1 MVRFL
6 FLALFFISGTV
17 YAETS
22 LRVGSKVLT
31 IGDSVVK
38 LQQLM
43 GEPAV
48 RTFLSSENGGLPSNQ
63 LAPREQ
69 WQYAQDGKTIVVTV
83 VGGRIAKFE
92 TLYD

>member
-1 MVRFL
+1 
-6 FLALFFISGTV
+6 
-17 YAETS
+17 
-22 LRVGSKVLT
+22 
-31 IGDSVVK
+31 
-38 LQQLM
+38 
-43 GEPAV
+43 V